1 MYNKGII
8 FNIYLDPLLPKEIT
22 VEDVILKRV
31 LMNLLNNAY
40 KFTPAKHSVTFSVE
54 YDKEGQRLKIAV
66 SDTGIGIA
74 KEKQEEIFK
83 AFTQAEEDTK
93 LNYGGTGLGLA
104 ISAEYVHELGG
115 KLKLKS
121 ELDKGSSFYFTL
133 PLEINKPEHM
143 FSPVSDDT
151 LRIAVFM
158 SKENLES
165 SKNLVW
171 ITFTNIFLSVSW
183 PNVSLKRA
191 GSSSSI

>member
-1 MYNKGII
+1 VQFNPSKFFANIAETFSANMYNKGII

-83 AFTQAEEDTK
+83 EH
-93 LNYGGTGLGLA
+93 
-104 ISAEYVHELGG
+104 ISY
-115 KLKLKS
+115 
-121 ELDKGSSFYFTL
+121 
-133 PLEINKPEHM
+133 
-143 FSPVSDDT
+143 
-151 LRIAVFM
+151 LRH
-158 SKENLES
+158 
-165 SKNLVW
+165 
-171 ITFTNIFLSVSW
+171 
-183 PNVSLKRA
+183 
-191 GSSSSI
+191 